1 MCAWPLMKGYYPL
14 LVLAF
19 ICSACATAEPLP
31 AKARY
36 LAFEE
41 ALAGSEDANLYRR
54 YLSDRIMAIHEKAET
69 DEELASLRNQGAFP
83 LWLKEET
90 TFHERR
96 TDHGSCLTVS
106 GTTFDGEPGYMAV
119 RFITEDGVLRA
130 DDIHY
135 NYPETADDF
144 PSKAICPDEIT
155 LSFPGTDNT

>member
-1 MCAWPLMKGYYPL
+1 MKGYAAPL
-14 LVLAF
+14 LLAF

-36 LAFEE
+36 VAFEK
-41 ALAGSEDANLYRR
+41 ALTGSEDASPFGR
-54 YLSDRIMAIHEKAET
+54 YLSNRIMAIHEKAET

-96 TDHGSCLTVS
+96 TDNGRCLTVS

-119 RFITEDGVLRA
+119 RFITEDGALRA

-155 LSFPGTDNT
+155 LSFPGSDDT